1 MRLGNPNVSEV
12 IFGIMIW
19 SASSLFE
26 ECTVTNSTKTRL
38 WTDWIHEK
46 LCGVIGAEKELR
58 KEIDSI
64 QFVFDLKP

>member
-1 MRLGNPNVSEV
+1 M
-12 IFGIMIW
+12 
-19 SASSLFE
+19 
-26 ECTVTNSTKTRL
+26 
-38 WTDWIHEK
+38 HEK